1 MSHMRHIC
9 RITEMSHSTLKTAIT
24 PRRDEDFPEWYQQV
38 IRAAELA
45 EPSDVRGCMV
55 IRPWGYGIWENMQ
68 RQLDGMFRATGHRN
82 AYFPLFIPLS
92 YFAKE
97 AEHVEGFAKE
107 CAVVTHTRLEVDA
120 DGKMKP
126 ASPLTEP
133 LVIRPTSETI
143 IGASYAKWVQSYRD
157 LPILINQWAN
167 VVRWEMRPRLFL
179 RTTEF
184 LWQEGHTVHEN
195 EAQAREETRLI
206 LDLYE
211 RFVRDHLAIPVFT
224 GAKSESEKFPG
235 AVETLTLEAMVQDR
249 KAIQAGTSHFL
260 GQNFARA
267 SGIQFQN
274 REGKQEF
281 GWTTSWGVSARL
293 VGTVVMMH
301 GDDDGVVLPPRIAP
315 THIAILPIT
324 PKEETRATVLETCD
338 KLARELRA
346 VPYAGVPIEADVDRR
361 DLGGGTKN
369 REWIKKGVPLRVEI
383 GPRDLEKNSVEVSRR
398 DQPVKAKESMSM
410 QEFVRRA
417 PEIFDS
423 IQQNLYE
430 RARKFRD
437 ENTRM
442 LDSKE
447 EFYDFFTPKNSEKP
461 EIHGGF
467 AIAHWNGSR
476 KVEDQIKNDLKVT
489 IRFRVE
495 IQKDEHN
502 SEQRSQQRLH
512 QAEQEAGEVE
522 SLRLVVGRKR
532 LEQSLGI
539 LGGGE
544 LVKIMPDRGPL
555 RPNGERQHKRRPDC
569 KKENA
574 S

>member
-1 MSHMRHIC
+1 MPNAAATR
-9 RITEMSHSTLKTAIT
+9 TAIT

-68 RQLDGMFRATGHRN
+68 RQLDVTFRATGHRN

-107 CAVVTHTRLEVDA
+107 CAVVTHSRLEVDA

-184 LWQEGHTVHEN
+184 LWQEGHTVHET
-195 EAQAREETRLI
+195 EAEARAETLRM
-206 LDLYE
+206 LDVYE
-211 RFVRDHLAIPVFT
+211 TFVRDHLAIPVYS
-224 GAKSESEKFPG
+224 GEKSGSERFPG
-235 AVETLTLEAMVQDR
+235 AIQTLSIEAMVQDR
-249 KAIQAGTSHFL
+249 RAIQAGTSHFL
-260 GQNFARA
+260 GQNFSRT

-281 GWTTSWGVSARL
+281 GWTTSWGMSTRL
-293 VGTVVMMH
+293 VGTLVMAH

-315 THIAILPIT
+315 TQIVILPIT
-324 PKEETRATVLETCD
+324 PKEETREKVFEACD
-338 KLARELRA
+338 QLARKLRA
-346 VPYAGVPIEADVDRR
+346 NRYVDLPIEVEVDRR
-361 DLGGGTKN
+361 DLGGGVKN
-369 REWIKKGVPLRVEI
+369 WEWIKKGVPVRIEV
-383 GPRDLEKNSVEVSRR
+383 GPRDLEKDSVTVSRR
-398 DQPVKAKESMSM
+398 DQPVKAKELMAM
-410 QEFVRRA
+410 EELVQRA
-417 PEIFDS
+417 PDVLMS
-423 IQQNLYE
+423 IQKNLYE
-430 RARKFRD
+430 RAQKFRD
-437 ENTRM
+437 DNTRKI
-442 LDSKE
+442 DNKKD
-447 EFYDFFTPKNSEKP
+447 FYDFFTPKNSAKL

-467 AIAHWNGSR
+467 ALAHWNGSR
-476 KVEDQIKNDLKVT
+476 EIEEKIKNDLKVT
-489 IRFRVE
+489 IRC
-495 IQKDEHN
+495 IPLGD
-502 SEQRSQQRLH
+502 S
-512 QAEQEAGEVE
+512 AEAG
-522 SLRLVVGRKR
+522 RC
-532 LEQSLGI
+532 I
-539 LGGGE
+539 FTGE
-544 LVKIMPDRGPL
+544 PSS
-555 RPNGERQHKRRPDC
+555 RPVIWAK
-569 KKENA
+569 A
-574 S
+574 Y